1 MNFTFWDSAVI
12 IMALAMSPAILAV
25 AGGLLLGH
33 RKSMAKL
40 RLVNPVD
47 HQQLQSL
54 AETAQRLEQRI
65 FYLENVLDA
74 EAPGWRSRSDQR

>member
-1 MNFTFWDSAVI
+1 MNTAVM

-40 RLVNPVD
+40 RLVNPID
-47 HQQLQSL
+47 RQQLQGL
-54 AETAQRLEQRI
+54 ADTAHRLEQRI
-65 FYLENVLDA
+65 FYLESVLDS
-74 EAPGWRSRSDQR
+74 EAPGWRNRSQG